1 MTSKYEDIKT
11 LEVNLSDPIEQIK
24 DLISFICS
32 EKVSEIQ
39 KYNLL
44 MDLIQYFEN
53 EDILS
58 EEIKKIKTEKDNKK

>member
-11 LEVNLSDPIEQIK
+11 L
-24 DLISFICS
+24 S

>member
-1 MTSKYEDIKT
+1 MTSKYKDIKT

-24 DLISFICS
+24 DLFSFICS
-32 EKVSEIQ
+32 EKVYEIQ

-53 EDILS
+53 EEVLS

>member
-44 MDLIQYFEN
+44 MDLI
-53 EDILS
+53 
-58 EEIKKIKTEKDNKK
+58 